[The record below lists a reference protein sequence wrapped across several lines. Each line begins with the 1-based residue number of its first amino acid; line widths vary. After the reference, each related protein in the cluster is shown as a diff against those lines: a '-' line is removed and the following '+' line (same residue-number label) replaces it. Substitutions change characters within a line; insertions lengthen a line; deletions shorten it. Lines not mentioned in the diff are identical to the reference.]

1 VLKSSSITAVA
12 AAVLALMFLTGCAG
26 GGSGSG
32 NRSETSAESSHG
44 DAGESSGG
52 GTGESSAGTG
62 SSYCKAVKD
71 NVNSLQTA
79 DELETTEAYE
89 KAAQAFRSIAEVAPA
104 SVGKDWTKLADL
116 ASAVLT
122 ALDAA
127 HLRFEDIRDYKKWAE
142 VPRAEQW
149 PIKDAIGMF
158 IIATAERKAVVKN
171 VKDECGIVLS

>member
-1 VLKSSSITAVA
+1 MLKSRSITAVA

-32 NRSETSAESSHG
+32 TGSETSAESSHG
-44 DAGESSGG
+44 GA
-52 GTGESSAGTG
+52 GESSAGTE

-127 HLRFEDIRDYKKWAE
+127 HLRFEDTRDYKKWAE
-142 VPRAEQW
+142 VPLAEQW
-149 PIKDAIGMF
+149 PIKDAIGSF
-158 IIATAERKAVVKN
+158 TIATAERKAVVKN